1 MINITVNDLLNT
13 VPVLRELVNKSF
25 KGSVAFKLARLIRE
39 FDRENSLF
47 EEARTNLA
55 LKYCERDENGE
66 PIILENGAIKLQEDK
81 IDECNE
87 EISNLLSAQLEI
99 VAEKIPAFAFDDIEM
114 TPSQILAIETI
125 IDF

>member
-1 MINITVNDLLNT
+1 MITITVNDLLNT
-13 VPVLRELVNKSF
+13 IPVLRELVNKPF
-25 KGSVAFKLARLIRE
+25 KGPVAFKLARLIRE
-39 FDRENSLF
+39 FDKENSLF
-47 EEARTNLA
+47 EEARAQLA
-55 LKYCERDENGE
+55 QKYCARDENNE

-87 EISNLLSAQLEI
+87 EISNLLSVQLEI
-99 VAEKIPAFAFDDIEM
+99 IAEKIPAFAFDDIEM

>member
-13 VPVLRELVNKSF
+13 VPVLRELVNKPF

>member
-1 MINITVNDLLNT
+1 MITITVNDLLNT
-13 VPVLRELVNKSF
+13 IPVLRELVNKPF

-39 FDRENSLF
+39 FDKENSLF
-47 EEARTNLA
+47 EKARVDLA
-55 LKYCERDENGE
+55 LKYCEQDKNGE
-66 PIILENGAIKLQEDK
+66 PVILENGAIKLQEDK

-87 EISNLLSAQLEI
+87 EISNLLSVQLEI
-99 VAEKIPAFAFDDIEM
+99 IAEKIPVFAFDDIEM